1 MKSWM
6 LFAGFALSAGLAHAT
21 LFTECPAVGA
31 ETGCYQ
37 VIIVSSTGAVSVTNG
52 TLANGTT
59 PQPFSDEFLNP
70 GDQDDTVVGL
80 INNWTGHSITSITLT
95 GTDAFD
101 FAADAGNQD
110 NPCSTLYTTL
120 ESEPHATG
128 CNSGGQPNDYAR
140 SGDTITVTNVN
151 SGKVTFGTALAPGS
165 SNSSFTWFGLE
176 GAITG
181 TPTITTTTAGVP
193 EPGSLMLLGS
203 GLLGAG
209 LIGRFRR
216 RKS

>member
-6 LFAGFALSAGLAHAT
+6 LIAGFALSAGLAHAT
-21 LFTECPAVGA
+21 LFTECPAVGT

-37 VIIVSSTGAVSVTNG
+37 VIIVSNTGVVSVTNG

-59 PQPFSDEFLNP
+59 PQPFDDSVLNP
-70 GDQDDTVVGL
+70 GAEDDTMIGL
-80 INNWTGHSITSITLT
+80 INNWTGHNITSITLT

-101 FAADAGNQD
+101 FAADAGNPD
-110 NPCSTLYTTL
+110 NPCSTAFTTIS
-120 ESEPHATG
+120 SEPHATG
-128 CNSGGQPNDYAR
+128 CNTGGEPNDYAR
-140 SGDTITVTNVN
+140 SGDSISVTTVN
-151 SGKVTFGTALAPGS
+151 SGTVTFGTALAPGS
-165 SNSSFTWFGLE
+165 NNSSSTWFGLE
-176 GAITG
+176 GAVTG
-181 TPTITTTTAGVP
+181 TPTITTTTSGVP

-216 RKS
+216 RNS